1 MSMGNKTFSSGKIVF
16 LLLAFYALLQAY
28 CIPQLSLNYD
38 EPLFAAYGITVL
50 KFQGKKDI
58 QTFDSKLPI
67 TALNML
73 PRAAEQLTNPA
84 LSKSGM
90 EADQDIFNGRYISL
104 IISLLLGLLI
114 FRWTSELYN
123 DKVGIYSLL
132 LYLLCPDF
140 LAHGIFVSS
149 DIFACLFFTSSFY
162 FLWKFRQS
170 SHLKYFI
177 LASCSVAFAQI
188 SKFSMLHLVLIFP
201 LIQFITCKKANPG
214 RISITKE
221 LFLFLI
227 FAIINWLVIS
237 SAHFFY
243 NEFMPLKNY
252 DFKSEPFQKLQ
263 AFLGDFPVPLP
274 ESYVSSMDAVIYFD
288 RLGGG
293 VPGSLNGATY
303 ILGEHSRFGFWYYY
317 IVSIF
322 YKLPIPTLFV
332 WIASLGVFLIQFDR
346 KTFLNKNIFFLVP
359 ILYFLFYLSF
369 FYNTQV
375 GIRHI
380 IFIFPLLFVNS
391 GWIINLILEKKKKVV
406 LFLLLAWQFISVAL
420 FFPHFLPYTNEFI
433 PNKKYAYKKLADS
446 NICYGEGKKYLN
458 QFLEAN
464 KTAVYLPDRPQG
476 GKVVMEINEMLNM
489 NIATINKYNWA
500 RNLKPSGHIHSQYL
514 IFDINPAMA
523 DSLQK
528 LYPQDD

>member
-1 MSMGNKTFSSGKIVF
+1 MSIDNKTFSPRKIVF
-16 LLLAFYALLQAY
+16 LLLAFYVLLQVY
-28 CIPQLSLNYD
+28 CIQQLSLNYD

-58 QTFDSKLPI
+58 QEFDSKLPI

-73 PRAAEQLTNPA
+73 PRAAEQLVNRE

-90 EADQDIFNGRYISL
+90 EADKDIVNGRYISL

-114 FRWTSELYN
+114 FKWTSELYN
-123 DKVGIYSLL
+123 DKVGLCSSL

-170 SHLKYFI
+170 NHLKYFI
-177 LASCSVAFAQI
+177 LASCSVALAQI
-188 SKFSMLHLVLIFP
+188 SKFSMLHLIFIFP
-201 LIQFITCKKANPG
+201 LIQFITFKNENL
-214 RISITKE
+214 RRHSITKE

-227 FAIINWLVIS
+227 FGVINWLVIS
-237 SAHFFY
+237 SSHFFY
-243 NEFMPLKNY
+243 HEFMLLKNY
-252 DFKSEPFQKLQ
+252 HFESESLQKLQ
-263 AFLGDFPVPLP
+263 ALLGTCRVPFPEP
-274 ESYVSSMDAVIYFD
+274 YVSSLDAVIYFD

-293 VPGSLNGATY
+293 VPGSLNGASY

-317 IVSIF
+317 LVSIF
-322 YKLPIPTLFV
+322 YKLPIPTLLIWV
-332 WIASLGVFLIQFDR
+332 ASFGIVFFRLNR
-346 KTFLNKNIFFLVP
+346 KTFLSKEIFLLLP

-375 GIRHI
+375 GVRHI
-380 IFIFPLLFVNS
+380 IFIFPLLFIHS
-391 GWIINLILEKKKKVV
+391 GWVINLIIEKKKRII
-406 LFLLLAWQFISVAL
+406 LFLLLGWQVISVAS

-433 PNKKYAYKKLADS
+433 INKKYAYKKLADS

-458 QFLEAN
+458 QFLKTN
-464 KTAVYLPDRPQG
+464 KTAVYLPDRPQA

-489 NIATINKYNWA
+489 NIATINKYNWTK
-500 RNLKPSGHIHSQYL
+500 NLKPSGHIHSQYL
-514 IFDINPAMA
+514 IFDISPAMA

-528 LYPQDD
+528 LYP

>member
-1 MSMGNKTFSSGKIVF
+1 MSISNKTFSSRRIVF
-16 LLLAFYALLQAY
+16 LLLAFYSLLQAY
-28 CIPQLSLNYD
+28 CIQQLSLNYD

-58 QTFDSKLPI
+58 QEFDSKLPI

-90 EADQDIFNGRYISL
+90 EADKDVINGRYISL

-114 FRWTSELYN
+114 FRWTRELYN
-123 DKVGIYSLL
+123 DKVGLYSLL

-149 DIFACLFFTSSFY
+149 DIFACLFFTSTFY
-162 FLWKFRQS
+162 FLWKFRKS
-170 SHLKYFI
+170 NHLKYFI
-177 LASCSVAFAQI
+177 LASCSVALAQI

-201 LIQFITCKKANPG
+201 LIQFITYKKENPR
-214 RISITKE
+214 RIGITKE

-227 FAIINWLVIS
+227 FAVINWIVIS

-243 NEFMPLKNY
+243 NEFMSLKDY
-252 DFKSEPFQKLQ
+252 HFKSEFLQSLQGSLGNWHVPF
-263 AFLGDFPVPLP
+263 P
-274 ESYVSSMDAVIYFD
+274 ESYISSLDAVIYFD

-317 IVSIF
+317 LVSIF
-322 YKLPIPTLFV
+322 YKLPIPTLLI
-332 WIASLGVFLIQFDR
+332 WIASLGVFFFRFNR
-346 KTFLNKNIFFLVP
+346 KTFLNSEVFFLVP

-380 IFIFPLLFVNS
+380 IFIFPLLFVYS
-391 GWIINLILEKKKKVV
+391 GCVINLIIEKKKEIV
-406 LFLLLAWQFISVAL
+406 LFLLLGWQVISVAL

-458 QFLEAN
+458 QFLETN
-464 KTAVYLPDRPQG
+464 KTAIYLPDRPQA

-489 NIATINKYNWA
+489 NIATINKYNWTE
-500 RNLKPSGHIHSQYL
+500 NLEPSGHIHSQYL
-514 IFDINPAMA
+514 IFDISLAMA
-523 DSLQK
+523 DSLRQIRR
-528 LYPQDD
+528 